1 MGEKIAF
8 TVVKDEA
15 PFLLEW
21 VAFQRMIGFDTVIV
35 YSNNS
40 TDDTDQLLTAL
51 AAEGLVEHHIHDPGG
66 IAPQGHAAWMLR
78 RSGRVKTG
86 DWIMLSDPDEFL
98 NIKFGSRRL
107 EDLLGVLE
115 QKQGI
120 LVPWRL
126 FGDAGQARFSG
137 RSIDPVYCRAAA
149 DPNPNNRVV
158 KTLLRYG
165 PEVSFLG
172 IHTPNMV
179 ADYWLNGKPFVS
191 GKLTDIDPKL
201 PNYAKWREQGQIAA
215 CEAQDTSYEHVQMN
229 HHFTRSRACFA
240 MKYRRGHG
248 GMRPK
253 NAATE
258 PSVYA
263 DGRYGVY
270 ADERYVTSNCND
282 VEDRSILALKPGLDE
297 MLARF
302 RAIPTIGMV
311 QNKIEQAFQAYEAD
325 YLSERGNHGNAG

>member
-1 MGEKIAF
+1 MGDKIAF

-40 TDDTDQLLTAL
+40 TDDTDRLLAAL
-51 AAEGLVEHHIHDPGG
+51 AAEGLVEHHIHDPAES
-66 IAPQGHAAWMLR
+66 APQGHAAWMLR
-78 RSGRVKTG
+78 RSGRVKAG

-107 EDLLGVLE
+107 DDLLGLLE

-149 DPNPNNRVV
+149 DQNPRNRVV

-165 PEVSFLG
+165 PEVDFLG
-172 IHTPNMV
+172 VLTPKMT
-179 ADYWLNGKPFVS
+179 ADYWSNGRPFVS
-191 GKLTDIDPKL
+191 AKLTDIDPEL
-201 PNYAKWREQGQIAA
+201 PIYAKWREQGQIAA
-215 CEAQDTSYEHVQMN
+215 FEPQDTSYEQVQMN
-229 HHFTRSRACFA
+229 HYFTRSRACFA
-240 MKYRRGHG
+240 MKHRRGVG
-248 GMRPK
+248 GMAPQKAETDREGYK
-253 NAATE
+253 DEHYAT
-258 PSVYA
+258 A
-263 DGRYGVY
+263 
-270 ADERYVTSNCND
+270 NCND
-282 VEDRSILALKPGLDE
+282 VEDRSILALKPSLDE
-297 MLARF
+297 MLASF
-302 RAIPTIGMV
+302 RAVPAIGMI
-311 QNKIEQAFQAYEAD
+311 QNKIEQSFQLYETD
-325 YLSERGNHGNAG
+325 YLSGVVDHDNAW